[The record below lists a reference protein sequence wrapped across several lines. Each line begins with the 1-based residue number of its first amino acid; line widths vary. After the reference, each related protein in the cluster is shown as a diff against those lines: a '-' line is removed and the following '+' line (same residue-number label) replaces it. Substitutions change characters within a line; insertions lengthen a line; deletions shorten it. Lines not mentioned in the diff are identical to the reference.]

1 MRLILDTQ
9 ILIGLSTSTLAKSHR
24 RIADEVANGGHDLC
38 ASVASL
44 WEIAIKTRLGKLA
57 PGLPVT
63 QLATFFEAGGISIL
77 AVTRDHV
84 VADIHPEPSTR
95 DRFDRLLLAQCTVER
110 RQLMTVDQ
118 VLVGHPL
125 SAGRF

>member
-9 ILIGLSTSTLAKSHR
+9 SLIGLSTVTLAKSHR

-63 QLATFFEAGGISIL
+63 QLAAFFEAGGISIL
-77 AVTRDHV
+77 AVTGDHV
-84 VADIHPEPSTR
+84 VADIHSEPSTR
-95 DRFDRLLLAQCTVER
+95 DPFDRLLLAQCKVER